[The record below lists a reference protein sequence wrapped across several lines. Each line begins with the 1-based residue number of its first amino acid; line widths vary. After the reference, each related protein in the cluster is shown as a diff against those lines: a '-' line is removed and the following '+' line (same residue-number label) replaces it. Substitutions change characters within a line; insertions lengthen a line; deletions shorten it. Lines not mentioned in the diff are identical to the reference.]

1 MGQQGNH
8 ANKPAAITTAANSQ
22 KFTLSFCQCIFGEGG
37 KTKEKSK
44 WWLTITSPCMSF
56 CSSSHPPLHHIR
68 VFSLLI
74 LFHQTFKPKRVIPNG
89 RSRARTKLWPS
100 LTKKKFNIITI
111 LNDDDCTSVPFF
123 VRLFDGQLKWRSEG
137 YFFLLKKLCTCE
149 PRSRPSFSTIVSHDR
164 SHIRPVRLIF
174 LDRSIF
180 MVHEVPLCMCLCQSF
195 FDSLVHTMIIN
206 ADQSIFE
213 MVIFF
218 CFGH

>member
-100 LTKKKFNIITI
+100 LTKKKIQHHHDPEWWWLHICSILCSFIRWTI
-111 LNDDDCTSVPFF
+111 
-123 VRLFDGQLKWRSEG
+123 
-137 YFFLLKKLCTCE
+137 
-149 PRSRPSFSTIVSHDR
+149 
-164 SHIRPVRLIF
+164 
-174 LDRSIF
+174 
-180 MVHEVPLCMCLCQSF
+180 
-195 FDSLVHTMIIN
+195 
-206 ADQSIFE
+206 E
-213 MVIFF
+213 MA
-218 CFGH
+218 